1 MKNKIFCPAPFLHQY
16 VNVNNHGHKLCCMSK
31 EIKKMDSTLTVQQ
44 NMENFWVSDELKQI
58 RQDFVDNKWPGACEW
73 YCGKYEKQ
81 GVYEES
87 YRHNFIDRYKDIDI
101 EQYDLNVE
109 TGNKTHK
116 PIDLD
121 FRPGNTC
128 NLKCRSCTGI
138 WSNTIQKEVIANPEL
153 QGTYYDTGRNYSQ
166 LDTSTIDLSNIQSLK
181 MSGGETLVDPNV
193 YTFLNKAVEDG
204 YAKNIELHLLTN
216 GTYMPKRIIS
226 VLEQFRSLVIN
237 VSIDA
242 VGSLEEYLRTGTVW
256 PEQKQVFET
265 VLSLPNLKKCG
276 INSVIQITGI
286 FGLQDLI
293 DFAYDSKYTSNKK
306 YRGVSFLPIVDPE
319 FLSIGLM
326 TDAHKQKIMRTV
338 EHNIDNV
345 KFDKFESQI
354 KPVVSEVH
362 RVFNDRSKLLQQGQQ
377 HISHLDKIRNTN
389 ILELQPELA
398 EYYE

>member
-31 EIKKMDSTLTVQQ
+31 EIKKMDSNLTVQQ

-58 RQDFVDNKWPGACEW
+58 RQDFVDNKWPSACEW

-109 TGNKTHK
+109 TGNKTGK

-121 FRPGNTC
+121 VRPGNTC

-138 WSNTIQKEVIANPEL
+138 WSNTIQKEVVANPEL
-153 QGTYYDTGRNYSQ
+153 QGTYYDTGRNYFQ

-226 VLEQFRSLVIN
+226 VLEQFKSLVIN

-242 VGSLEEYLRTGTVW
+242 VGSLEEYLRTGTIW

-326 TDAHKQKIMRTV
+326 TDTHKQKIMRTV

-354 KPVVSEVH
+354 KPVISEVH
-362 RVFNDRSKLLQQGQQ
+362 RVFDNRSELLQQGQQ
-377 HISHLDKIRNTN
+377 HINRLDKIRNTS
-389 ILELQPELA
+389 IVELQPELA

>member
-1 MKNKIFCPAPFLHQY
+1 MKDKIFCPAPFLHQY

-31 EIKKMDSTLTVQQ
+31 EIKKMNSNETVQQ
-44 NMENFWVSDELKQI
+44 NMENFWVSDELKKV
-58 RQDFVDNKWPGACEW
+58 RQDFVDNKWPSACEW

-81 GVYEES
+81 GVYQES
-87 YRHNFIDRYKDIDI
+87 YRHSFIEKYKHIN
-101 EQYDLNVE
+101 YDEYELNAE
-109 TGNKTHK
+109 TGNKTGK

-138 WSNTIQKEVIANPEL
+138 WSNTIQKEVVANPEL
-153 QGTYYDTGRNYSQ
+153 QGTYYDTGRKYSQ

-193 YTFLNKAVEDG
+193 YTFLKNAVDNG

-226 VLEQFRSLVIN
+226 VLEQFKSLVIN
-237 VSIDA
+237 VSVDA
-242 VGSLEEYLRTGTVW
+242 VGRLEEYLRTGTEW
-256 PEQKQVFET
+256 QQQKEVFET
-265 VLSLPNLKKCG
+265 ILNISNLKKCG

-293 DFAYDSKYTSNKK
+293 DFAYDSKYTNNKK

-326 TDAHKQKIMRTV
+326 TNSHKQRIMRMV
-338 EHNIDNV
+338 EHNIDNI
-345 KFDKFESQI
+345 KFDKFSNQI
-354 KPVVSEVH
+354 KPVISEVH
-362 RVFNDRSKLLQQGQQ
+362 RHFDNKEELLLKGKK
-377 HISHLDKIRNTN
+377 HINNLDKIRNTN
-389 ILELQPELA
+389 IISLQPELA